1 MMYYFYVDG
10 VLLPVTPGS
19 MKTKIN
25 NRNKTV
31 DLASGGEI
39 NILKA
44 PGLTEISFECLL
56 PSVEYSFARYENG
69 FKGPDYYLGKFEQ
82 LKSQKKAFTF
92 LVIRSISAQTLLQH
106 SARLSVLPESVVQNY
121 DLNGDGRITAADA
134 RILLRSQNETTLLD
148 NTNMSCSIEDYTII
162 EDVEKYGQDIMVSV
176 TLKQCPEYALKTAIY
191 SVSK

>member
-1 MMYYFYVDG
+1 MIYYFYIDG

-56 PSVEYSFARYENG
+56 PSVEYSFARYEKG
-69 FKGPDYYLGKFEQ
+69 FQPPDYYLSKFEE
-82 LKSQKKAFTF
+82 LKTQRKAFNF
-92 LVIRSISAQTLLQH
+92 LVIRSISAQALLQH
-106 SARLSVLPESVVQNY
+106 SARTAVLPESIVQNY
-121 DLNGDGRITAADA
+121 DLNNDGRITAADA
-134 RILLRSQNETTLLD
+134 RILMRSHNGTTLLN
-148 NTNMSCSIEDYTII
+148 NTNMRCSVEDYVIN
-162 EDVEKYGQDIMVSV
+162 EDAEKYGQDIMVSV
-176 TLKQCPEYALKTAIY
+176 TLKQCPEYALKTVVF
-191 SVSK
+191 SVSE